1 MLYKYASERIT
12 SMITDGLSMEFEL
25 EAMLRIFLAGVCG
38 GLIGLERS
46 RRQKEA
52 GIRTHIV
59 VCMGAALMMVVSKYG
74 FFDVISYDGISL
86 DASRIASNIIT
97 GVSFLG
103 AGSIFI
109 RSDSIRGL
117 TTAAGVWAT
126 SGVGLAI
133 GSGLYIIAVFSTA
146 MIIVTQILLHHFTV
160 SYDAMS
166 CGSIT
171 LILKGEKPALS
182 EIRKEMEKYD
192 ILIQGMSVKKNASDE
207 LAVNLSIRMGRKS
220 TLDELLTI
228 ISENYNVKKFT
239 VQM

>member
-1 MLYKYASERIT
+1 MGSGVLN
-12 SMITDGLSMEFEL
+12 MEFQL
-25 EAMLRIFLAGVCG
+25 EAMARLLLAGLCG

-52 GIRTHIV
+52 GIRTHII
-59 VCMGAALMMVVSKYG
+59 VCMGSALMMVVSKYG
-74 FFDVISYDGISL
+74 FFDVISYDGIGV
-86 DASRIASNIIT
+86 DASRIAANIIT
-97 GVSFLG
+97 GISFLG

-133 GSGLYIIAVFSTA
+133 GCGMYFIGGFSTA

-166 CGSIT
+166 SGSIT
-171 LILKGEKPALS
+171 LIMKGEKPSLE
-182 EIRKEMEKYD
+182 EIRREMAKYD
-192 ILIQGMSVKKNASDE
+192 VIIQGMSVKKNGTE
-207 LAVNLSIRMGRKS
+207 EMAVSLSIRMGRNGS
-220 TLDELLTI
+220 LDELLAF
-228 ISENYNVKKFT
+228 ISEEASVKKFT
-239 VQM
+239 VQL

>member
-1 MLYKYASERIT
+1 MGSGVLN
-12 SMITDGLSMEFEL
+12 MEFQL
-25 EAMLRIFLAGVCG
+25 EAMARLLLAGLCG

-52 GIRTHIV
+52 GIRTHII
-59 VCMGAALMMVVSKYG
+59 VCMGSALMMVVSKYG
-74 FFDVISYDGISL
+74 FFDVISYDGIGV
-86 DASRIASNIIT
+86 DASRIAANIIT
-97 GVSFLG
+97 GISFLG

-133 GSGLYIIAVFSTA
+133 GCGMYFIGSFSTA

-166 CGSIT
+166 SGSIT
-171 LILKGEKPALS
+171 LIMKGEKPSLE
-182 EIRKEMEKYD
+182 EIRREMAKYD
-192 ILIQGMSVKKNASDE
+192 VIIQGMSVKKNGTE
-207 LAVNLSIRMGRKS
+207 EMAVSLSIRMGRNGS
-220 TLDELLTI
+220 LDELLAF
-228 ISENYNVKKFT
+228 ISEEASVKKFT
-239 VQM
+239 VQL